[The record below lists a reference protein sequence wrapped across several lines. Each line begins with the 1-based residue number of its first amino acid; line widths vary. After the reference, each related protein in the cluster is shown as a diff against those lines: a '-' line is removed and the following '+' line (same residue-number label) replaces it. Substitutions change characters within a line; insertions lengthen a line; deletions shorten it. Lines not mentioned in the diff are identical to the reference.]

1 MTTNRFPL
9 LAFFVSLCCASPG
22 APAEGA
28 DFTGAWATDAAVC
41 TKLFVKSGNR
51 VSFTK
56 DASFVGGRGFII
68 ERGELRAQTAVC
80 RIKTTKEGGAV
91 THMIVA
97 CATDILLSD
106 LQFSVRVI
114 DDNTIVRMFPGISE
128 IEIKYHRCFMS

>member
-1 MTTNRFPL
+1 MTTNRFPV
-9 LAFFVSLCCASPG
+9 LAFFVSLCCASLG
-22 APAEGA
+22 GPAEGA

-51 VSFTK
+51 VSFAK

-68 ERGELRAQTAVC
+68 EGGELRAQTAV
-80 RIKTTKEGGAV
+80 TSKEEGAV

-97 CATDILLSD
+97 CANDILLSD

-114 DDNTIVRMFPGISE
+114 DGNTIVRMFPGISE
-128 IEIKYHRCFMS
+128 IEIKYHRCFVS